1 MTINITNLNDLKI
14 KKIDSI
20 EDVKILAKWFVE
32 KKINFHP
39 EDDLNDYVNND
50 GNRFFSIEVARTLN
64 DLWLQAF
71 HNCKQSDVWS
81 VVLREHNLLLGEKIN
96 ENL

>member
-1 MTINITNLNDLKI
+1 MTNTITNLNDLNI

-20 EDVKILAKWFVE
+20 EDVKILADWCVE

-39 EDDLNDYVNND
+39 EDDFNDYINND
-50 GNRFFSIEVARTLN
+50 GTKSFSIQVGTKLN
-64 DLWLQAF
+64 NLWLQAF

-81 VVLREHNLLLGEKIN
+81 VVLRKHNQLLGEK
-96 ENL
+96 

>member
-1 MTINITNLNDLKI
+1 MTNTITNLNDLKI

-20 EDVKILAKWFVE
+20 EDVKILADWCVE

-39 EDDLNDYVNND
+39 EDDFNDYINND
-50 GNRFFSIEVARTLN
+50 GTKSFSIQVGTKLN
-64 DLWLQAF
+64 NLWLQAF

-81 VVLREHNLLLGEKIN
+81 VVLREHKKLFEEK
-96 ENL
+96 